1 MVWHPEVT
9 RGSKTVTS
17 PGLDRYFTMD
27 LSRRKVIQSGVVI
40 GGAIALTDL
49 TLSPAAWAVTG
60 QITPPKTTLAGT
72 LVRGSAGP
80 GGYAKVVIAAAEP
93 HIVREDLGVPAAP
106 GRSAKRKP
114 VTAFAHLTDV
124 HLVDAQSPD
133 RVEYVD
139 RLEDKYVEGDP
150 AIGLLQSS
158 YRPHEMLTLHTAD
171 AMVRA
176 INQAKVGPVSGAPLA
191 FAIQTGDNADN
202 CQLNEFRWN
211 IDILDGKTVTPDS
224 GNKTK
229 YEGVADNVD
238 YDTHYWHPD
247 APPAGKAADVY
258 KTRFGFPQVTGLL
271 NAARKPFKAE
281 GIKMPWYSVFGNH
294 DGLVQGNFPNT
305 LPLSLLATG
314 PLKATALP
322 PGLSEADVLTS
333 LKSANAGVLLGAL
346 GLASARLVMPDAK
359 RKVLTRKQV
368 VAEHFNTSGTPKGHG
383 YTADNK
389 AKGTAYYAFDKGL
402 MRGIVLDTVNPNGYA
417 EGSLDTKQMDWL
429 TATLAS
435 SKNKYVVIFSHHT
448 SATMTN
454 PLIATGLDLQARV
467 LGQAVVDLLLANQNV
482 IAWVNGHTHRNEVWA
497 RKAPSGDS
505 GFWEINTASHIDFP
519 QQSRLIELVDNKD
532 GSLSIFTTMLD
543 HAGALGDLGPLT
555 STVALAGLARE
566 LAANDPQ
573 RNSAATGVMADR
585 NVELLVKKPALV

>member
-1 MVWHPEVT
+1 
-9 RGSKTVTS
+9 
-17 PGLDRYFTMD
+17 MD
-27 LSRRKVIQSGVVI
+27 LSRRKLIQSGAVI
-40 GGAIALTDL
+40 GGAMAFTDL
-49 TLSPAAWAVTG
+49 ALSPAAWAVGG
-60 QITPPKTTLAGT
+60 QTAPPTTTLAGT
-72 LVRGSAGP
+72 LVRGTPGP
-80 GGYAKVVIAAAEP
+80 GGYTPVVRASAEP
-93 HIVREDLGVPAAP
+93 HVVRTDLGVPASSTSVS
-106 GRSAKRKP
+106 GRQP

-124 HLVDAQSPD
+124 HMVDAQSPA

-139 RLEDKYVEGDP
+139 RLEDKYADGDP
-150 AIGLLQSS
+150 TIGMLQSS
-158 YRPHEMLTLHTAD
+158 YRPQEMLTMQTAD

-176 INQAKVGPVSGAPLA
+176 INKAKYGPVSGAPLA

-224 GNKTK
+224 GSKAK

-238 YDTHYWHPD
+238 YDVHYWHPD
-247 APPAGKAADVY
+247 APPAGKAADIY

-271 NAARKPFKAE
+271 NAARAPFKAE

-305 LPLSLLATG
+305 LPLTILATG

-322 PGLSEADVLTS
+322 PGLSQADAITS
-333 LKSANAGVLLGAL
+333 LKTANPNVLTGAL
-346 GLASARLVMPDAK
+346 GLASARLVTPDAK

-368 VAEHFNTSGTPKGHG
+368 VAEHFNTSGTPVGHG
-383 YTADNK
+383 FTADNK
-389 AKGTAYYAFDKGL
+389 AKGTAYYTFDKGL
-402 MRGIVLDTVNPNGYA
+402 FRGIVLDSVNPNGYA
-417 EGSLDTKQMDWL
+417 DGSLDTKQMAWL

-435 SKNKYVVIFSHHT
+435 STHKYVMIFSHHT
-448 SATMTN
+448 SSTMTN
-454 PLIATGLDLQARV
+454 PLIATGLDLQMRV
-467 LGQAVVDLLLANQNV
+467 LGSAVVELLLANPNV
-482 IAWVNGHTHRNEVWA
+482 VAWVNGHTHRNEVTA
-497 RKAPSGDS
+497 HKAANGTG

-519 QQSRLIELVDNKD
+519 QQSRLIELVDNTD

-543 HAGALGDLGPLT
+543 HAGTVGNPGPLT

-566 LAANDPQ
+566 LSANDPQ
-573 RNSAATGVMADR
+573 GRASGASGSTADR